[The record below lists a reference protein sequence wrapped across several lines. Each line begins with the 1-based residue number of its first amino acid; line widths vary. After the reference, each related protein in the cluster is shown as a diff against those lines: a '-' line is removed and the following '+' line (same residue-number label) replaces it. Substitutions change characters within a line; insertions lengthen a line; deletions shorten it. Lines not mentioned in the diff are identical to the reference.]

1 MDISRWVEQ
10 RLGGPL
16 IRLHT
21 AVYEGTNGRLGHRI
35 PGAAPM
41 LLLHTVGARS
51 GEPRTSS
58 LTYARDGQA
67 YVIVASKGG
76 SPTSPAWYYNLRS
89 TPHAEI
95 NVGPA
100 RLAVDA
106 KLLLPDDPDYL
117 RLWRL
122 VNDNN
127 AHRYDAYQ
135 RRTSRPIPIVVLTR
149 RS

>member
-1 MDISRWVEQ
+1 M
-10 RLGGPL
+10 

-21 AVYEGTNGRLGHRI
+21 AVYQGTNGRFGHKL

-41 LLLHTVGARS
+41 LLLHAVGARS
-51 GEPRTSS
+51 GELRTSS

-76 SPTSPAWYYNLRS
+76 APKSPAWYYNLKAN
-89 TPHAEI
+89 PDAEI
-95 NVGPA
+95 NVGPT
-100 RLAVDA
+100 RFGVRA

-135 RRTSRPIPIVVLTR
+135 RRTSRPIPIVVLTPR
-149 RS
+149 A